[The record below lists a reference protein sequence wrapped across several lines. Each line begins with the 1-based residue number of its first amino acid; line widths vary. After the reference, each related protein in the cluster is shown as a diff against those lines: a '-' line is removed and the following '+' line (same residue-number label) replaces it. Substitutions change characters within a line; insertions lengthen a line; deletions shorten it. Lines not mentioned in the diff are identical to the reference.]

1 MYKTEAHNSSRVL
14 MIKWHCFIQN
24 AYMVVATTSA
34 TSAVVKSVMSQG
46 HWCLS
51 QEAAL
56 STLRILILPCLS
68 SRSKWETLPGSAASL
83 GWILTHTPSNHNLKI
98 KNGDSSAVL
107 GLFKITLT
115 MLRFLF
121 YFVSIWSLFFFQISV
136 KNTVGIWMAIV
147 FNLLTSFGRWPFPQ
161 Y

>member
-121 YFVSIWSLFFFQISV
+121 YFVSWDRVSLCSSECP
-136 KNTVGIWMAIV
+136 GIHCVDNAGRE
-147 FNLLTSFGRWPFPQ
+147 LTRSARLRPEFWK
-161 Y
+161 